1 MKTSIKIGLL
11 VLVGMFSACS
21 DKETDNKIIDATKD
35 IKFKVDFADYNAE
48 QEFDVTR
55 ATNSNGRLNQQ
66 VVNLGNGILALC
78 TLQRDTT
85 QQNKSIATR
94 VLPND
99 TYTMLAYDHTTHAF
113 KGEMTGTIVGG
124 AFAASGGKKSIS
136 LPPATYDF
144 VLFNS
149 KVTRSGN
156 QLSVAR
162 SNIAGALIGRTTQTL
177 TATPEYQS
185 VSFTLKHVGAKV
197 RMKIT
202 GYRQFT
208 NAKATLS
215 SSAVPGTI
223 VYDAT
228 TGVQTAGSN
237 AAMSES
243 LTFGSGT
250 YNAGKYIGYSGQE
263 TSFIPGTNVAS
274 LILKF
279 TGGSIYSQ
287 NMGNAP
293 AIGLHPVP
301 AISLQQNGAYVLN
314 VKLAYSFYY
323 LMSDGSIGM
332 LNQTIYGGGNKTPIG
347 VVLSQSNSLAIALN
361 DANNRHAYSYGW
373 GGSVQFNTTM
383 STSFSDNLNDMHGYD
398 YTWTSTYCTPA
409 CDWYTPRGNSMMSPG
424 DPAFPA
430 FYAAGQYTPRPGST
444 YWHLPSMGEWAYV
457 YTALGGGDLS
467 ALYDWG
473 EYSWNG
479 DLAYLAFDQ
488 VNGQRPA
495 KQYWTSSEYNANFCI
510 SVAVSDTRIK
520 WDNSVNKGGFG
531 LWVRPFINY

>member
-55 ATNSNGRLNQQ
+55 ATGSNGKLNQQ

-78 TLQRDTT
+78 TLQHDTT

-223 VYDAT
+223 VYEECKPQEAT
-228 TGVQTAGSN
+228 RQCLRASPLVQGPTTPANTLAIVDRKHLSYQVR
-237 AAMSES
+237 MWQV
-243 LTFGSGT
+243 L
-250 YNAGKYIGYSGQE
+250 YSSSQVE
-263 TSFIPGTNVAS
+263 VS
-274 LILKF
+274 ILKIWATLLLLVCILF
-279 TGGSIYSQ
+279 QQSLYSR
-287 NMGNAP
+287 ME
-293 AIGLHPVP
+293 
-301 AISLQQNGAYVLN
+301 
-314 VKLAYSFYY
+314 
-323 LMSDGSIGM
+323 LM
-332 LNQTIYGGGNKTPIG
+332 
-347 VVLSQSNSLAIALN
+347 
-361 DANNRHAYSYGW
+361 
-373 GGSVQFNTTM
+373 
-383 STSFSDNLNDMHGYD
+383 
-398 YTWTSTYCTPA
+398 C
-409 CDWYTPRGNSMMSPG
+409 
-424 DPAFPA
+424 
-430 FYAAGQYTPRPGST
+430 
-444 YWHLPSMGEWAYV
+444 
-457 YTALGGGDLS
+457 
-467 ALYDWG
+467 
-473 EYSWNG
+473 
-479 DLAYLAFDQ
+479 
-488 VNGQRPA
+488 
-495 KQYWTSSEYNANFCI
+495 
-510 SVAVSDTRIK
+510 
-520 WDNSVNKGGFG
+520 
-531 LWVRPFINY
+531 